1 MLSECNGTLI
11 EFEEH
16 LIRAVFLDRDGV
28 INRYLR
34 DDYVKC
40 PEELH
45 LLPGADEAIRFLNSA
60 GIFCIV
66 VSNQQ
71 GVGRGIMTAEQLDNV
86 DRALKTKLSDA
97 SGAVIDASY
106 YCTALRSDNSDRRK
120 PMPGMLFEAANDF
133 GFDLG
138 ESILIGDSPTDIA
151 AGHRAGV
158 AGTIL
163 VLSGAT
169 PLYSTGQFEPG
180 PDMVC
185 ENLKSAI
192 DNLKVHL

>member
-1 MLSECNGTLI
+1 MI
-11 EFEEH
+11 VFEGH

-34 DDYVKC
+34 DDYVKS
-40 PEELH
+40 PDELH
-45 LLPGADEAIRFLNSA
+45 LLPGAADAIRFLNDA
-60 GIFCIV
+60 GILCIV

-71 GVGRGIMTAEQLDNV
+71 GVGRGIMTAEQLDDV
-86 DRALKTKLSDA
+86 DRALKTRLSDA
-97 SGAVIDASY
+97 SGAVIDATY

-120 PMPGMLFEAANDF
+120 PMPGMIFEAANDL
-133 GFDLG
+133 GFDPS
-138 ESILIGDSPTDIA
+138 ESLLIGDSPTDIG
-151 AGHRAGV
+151 AGYRGGV

-169 PLYSTGQFEPG
+169 AAYVTGQFEP
-180 PDMVC
+180 PPNLVSV
-185 ENLKSAI
+185 NLKSAI